1 MGRVP
6 VNLWAH
12 GSEGSLR
19 PRLGLARH
27 AVEGGRDPLR
37 LGLKRLNMEVDIPP
51 GSRLRHPE
59 IGEACAVY
67 DSERRP

>member
-1 MGRVP
+1 
-6 VNLWAH
+6 
-12 GSEGSLR
+12 
-19 PRLGLARH
+19 
-27 AVEGGRDPLR
+27 
-37 LGLKRLNMEVDIPP
+37 MEVDIPP